1 MSWLFL
7 VAAGLLEI
15 GWAMTMKYSQG
26 FTRLVPSLMT
36 VVLIMASLSLLN
48 LALKTLPIGLAYAVW
63 TGIGTVGVALVGILV
78 FAEPASAA
86 RLGCMALIIAG
97 VAGLRFLS
105 AG

>member
-26 FTRLVPSLMT
+26 FTRLVPSVLT
-36 VVLIMASLSLLN
+36 VVLIMASLSLLS

-86 RLGCMALIIAG
+86 RLGCMGLIIAG
-97 VAGLRFLS
+97 VAGLRLLS

>member
-26 FTRLVPSLMT
+26 FTRLVPSVLT
-36 VVLIMASLSLLN
+36 VVLIMASLSLLS

-86 RLGCMALIIAG
+86 RLGCMGLIIAG

-105 AG
+105 PG

>member
-15 GWAMTMKYSQG
+15 GWATTMKSSQG
-26 FTRLVPSLMT
+26 FTRLVPSVLT
-36 VVLIMASLSLLN
+36 VVLIIASLSLLN

-86 RLGCMALIIAG
+86 RLGCMGLIIAG
-97 VAGLRFLS
+97 VAGLRLLS

>member
-26 FTRLVPSLMT
+26 FTRLVPSVLT
-36 VVLIMASLSLLN
+36 VVLIMASLSLLS

-86 RLGCMALIIAG
+86 RLGCMGLIIAG

>member
-7 VAAGLLEI
+7 LTAGLLEI
-15 GWAMTMKYSQG
+15 GWAMAMKYSEG
-26 FTRLVPSLMT
+26 FTRLVPSVLT

-63 TGIGTVGVALVGILV
+63 TGIGTVGVALAGILV

-86 RLGCMALIIAG
+86 RLGCIGLIIAG
-97 VAGLRFLS
+97 VAGLRILS